1 MITELDKSRKKYTAE
16 KIVAKKRKKQYAKE
30 RAYRKTPGVELGD
43 LDALAEAQRLGKEI
57 SDATTPTAM
66 DKALRKFN
74 RSFKSHAEMKEK
86 LSDPDTP
93 YPTPSKKT
101 GGKVSR
107 KRGGKVSRR
116 GGGKI
121 MQGYKAGGKV

>member
-1 MITELDKSRKKYTAE
+1 MITELDKLRKKNTAE
-16 KIVAKKRKKQYAKE
+16 KIVAKKRKKQLAKE
-30 RAYRKTPGVELGD
+30 RAYRETPGVKLGTT
-43 LDALAEAQRLGKEI
+43 DALAEAQQLGKEI
-57 SDATTPTAM
+57 NEATTPTAM

-74 RSFKSHAEMKEK
+74 RSFQSHTEMKEK
-86 LSDPDTP
+86 LADPDTP
-93 YPTPSKKT
+93 YPTPKKR